1 MLVAPLV
8 RAATRRQFVQH
19 QGTRCRR
26 RLRSNVGAVP
36 GLACRRWLSDSS
48 SDTPRPPSAA
58 AAAAAAA
65 AADTDGRTWTW
76 STPSPNR
83 PGRGGAEI
91 PVIPRVNLTVEEVVK
106 AVEAQGGTDVR
117 AIDLRGKDADMG
129 DFMVFSTAATPLQM
143 RRLANMVVQALKQR
157 KLVNA
162 MGITG
167 PEGIDC
173 DDWMLVDCDN
183 LIVHFMTAEARQ
195 ELDLETHWET
205 VASGTALGSKRKKGE
220 EGYVEDPVDW
230 EEDFG
235 QEAAKA
241 AGRGIIDE
249 NR

>member
-1 MLVAPLV
+1 MLRPLAST
-8 RAATRRQFVQH
+8 AAH
-19 QGTRCRR
+19 LAGRR
-26 RLRSNVGAVP
+26 RLGCGIA
-36 GLACRRWLSDSS
+36 GLVHGRRWLSDS
-48 SDTPRPPSAA
+48 TPADAPKPTAA
-58 AAAAAAA
+58 RAG
-65 AADTDGRTWTW
+65 TDGRTWTW

-91 PVIPRVNLTVEEVVK
+91 PVIPRKNLTVDEVVG
-106 AVEAQGGTDVR
+106 AIEAQGATDVR
-117 AIDLRGKDADMG
+117 AIDLRGKGAGMG
-129 DFMVFSTAATPLQM
+129 DFMVFSTATTPLHM
-143 RRLANMVVQALKQR
+143 RRLANMIVQALKRR

-167 PEGIDC
+167 AEGIDC

-205 VASGTALGSKRKKGE
+205 VASGTALGAKRERGE
-220 EGYVEDPVDW
+220 EGHVEDLVDW

-241 AGRGIIDE
+241 AGRGLPDG

>member
-1 MLVAPLV
+1 MLRPL
-8 RAATRRQFVQH
+8 ASTTAH
-19 QGTRCRR
+19 LAGRR
-26 RLRSNVGAVP
+26 RLRCSVGVFP
-36 GLACRRWLSDSS
+36 GLACRRWLSDS
-48 SDTPRPPSAA
+48 T
-58 AAAAAAA
+58 
-65 AADTDGRTWTW
+65 AADAPTTAPAAPDVAPATDGRTWTW

-91 PVIPRVNLTVEEVVK
+91 PVIPRVNLTVDEVVK
-106 AVEAQGGTDVR
+106 AIETQGATDVR
-117 AIDLRGKDADMG
+117 AIDLRGKGTGMG
-129 DFMVFSTAATPLQM
+129 DFMVFSTATTPLHM
-143 RRLANMVVQALKQR
+143 RRLANMVVQALKRR

-167 PEGIDC
+167 AEGIDC

-183 LIVHFMTAEARQ
+183 LIVHFMTEEARQ

-205 VASGTALGSKRKKGE
+205 IASGTALGAKRERGE

-241 AGRGIIDE
+241 SGRGIPDDH
-249 NR
+249 R